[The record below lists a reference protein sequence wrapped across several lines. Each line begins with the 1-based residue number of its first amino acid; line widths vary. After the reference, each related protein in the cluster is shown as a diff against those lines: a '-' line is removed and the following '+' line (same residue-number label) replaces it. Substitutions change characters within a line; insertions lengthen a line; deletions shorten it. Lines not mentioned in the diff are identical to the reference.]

1 MIISGNKNL
10 DCPWL
15 KNVLYPHLFPFQTVI
30 YLSFTYLLRYLH
42 NSIPFQQLFL
52 QKCQQGVFGL
62 AFQNCLILIEHGNK
76 IPDNE
81 SDNLLGSQLKGDN
94 QYGCTP

>member
-1 MIISGNKNL
+1 MYYTHIYFHSKLLLFIFL
-10 DCPWL
+10 IL
-15 KNVLYPHLFPFQTVI
+15 K
-30 YLSFTYLLRYLH
+30 RYLH

-62 AFQNCLILIEHGNK
+62 AFQNCLILIGHGNK

-81 SDNLLGSQLKGDN
+81 NDNLLGSQLKGDN
-94 QYGCTP
+94 QYGCTL